1 MSRFADPKATARLVL
16 GPCEC
21 PGSPHAEDWMDVRTE
36 LGAEDALTLAQGNS
50 IDALEVLVT
59 GWNLLDNDGSTAP
72 VDRDHLSRMFSDNFD
87 VLNGWIEKKV
97 RLSTLPNASAARS
110 RASSRASG
118 SRTPRARTDGTSTT
132 SFSPPVAGI
141 TTTSG
146 WPPPTS

>member
-1 MSRFADPKATARLVL
+1 MSRFADPKATERLTL

-21 PGSPHAEDWMDVRTE
+21 PGKPHTEDWMDVRTE

-50 IDALEVLVT
+50 VDALVILVV
-59 GWNLLDNDGSTAP
+59 GWNLLDNDGSTAA
-72 VDRDHLSRMFSDNFD
+72 VDRDHLARMFTDNFD

-97 RLSTLPNASAARS
+97 RLSTLPNGSAARS

-118 SRTPRARTDGTSTT
+118 SRTPRAKTDGTSTT
-132 SFSPPVAGI
+132 PSWPPAAGA

-146 WPPPTS
+146 WQPPSS